1 MTLIVGLSLSALF
14 FSGLSASSGTTPRA
28 QARQDPPVWGV
39 PEPKTIQK
47 VMPRT
52 LLPSA
57 DAFVS
62 AARRRHNFG
71 AKQLLTI
78 DAAPV
83 KRAYVRFNLR
93 AVVGTISS
101 ATIRFYAFTHSRKGY
116 AVHLGGTRWGESS
129 LTYSN
134 APRFSR
140 VRARSGQIHARA
152 WTSVDVT
159 GLAKPGKTLS
169 LVLTNPARRGV
180 RLASREY
187 AGRRPRL
194 VVSMAPPVSSGGGCT
209 GATTDVYAGGDIA
222 AAVSSAQAGDSIR
235 VHAGTY
241 PKQALSK
248 AFAAKTCIEAAP
260 GDFVTVRGFD
270 LSGAAKL
277 DVSGFDVA
285 ASPPDWG
292 FRLGAGAQDI
302 AIHNNLIHGGN
313 YGVKFYAPFSWPR
326 NIVVRDNDIS
336 HAVLDDVHVD
346 GAESIAIQHN
356 FIHEVDLAT
365 NTKEHHDGIQV
376 ISGTDVRIAQNT
388 ITMTTSPSIDGPNQG
403 IIVGHRDPLPS
414 NRRVSNV
421 LISSNLVHHWAG
433 KGVVL
438 AGVEGAKVVNNTV
451 YENGAGNLKTSQ
463 FLMSSKNDAADYQ
476 NSSIEVWNN
485 IFGRMWRGEGSTAP
499 VFCGYNLIWP
509 NSADR
514 CDTIGE
520 LAEDPLFAEHHTYRL
535 QPGSPALDSG
545 SSRAGTPTSDIDG
558 LPYGTPDR
566 GAHS

>member
-1 MTLIVGLSLSALF
+1 M
-14 FSGLSASSGTTPRA
+14 PQA
-28 QARQDPPVWGV
+28 QARQGPPVKGV
-39 PEPKTIQK
+39 PEPKTIQR

-83 KRAYVRFNLR
+83 KRAYVRFDLR
-93 AVVGTISS
+93 ALVGTISS
-101 ATIRFYAFTHSRKGY
+101 ATIRFFAFTHSRKGY

-140 VRARSGQIHARA
+140 VHGRSGQIHARA

-169 LVLTNPARRGV
+169 LVLTNPARRGL

-194 VVSMAPPVSSGGGCT
+194 VISMAPPVSSGGGCT
-209 GATTDVYAGGDIA
+209 GATTDVDPGADIA
-222 AAVSSAQAGDSIR
+222 AAVNAAQTGDTIR

-241 PKQALSK
+241 PKQVLPK

-270 LSGAAKL
+270 LSGAANL

-292 FRLGAGAQDI
+292 FRLGADAHDI

-313 YGVKFYAPFSWPR
+313 YGVKFYAPFTWPR
-326 NIVVRDNDIS
+326 NIVIRDNDIS
-336 HAVLDDVHVD
+336 HAVLDNVHVD
-346 GAESIAIQHN
+346 GAESIVIQHN
-356 FIHEVDLAT
+356 FIHDVDLTT

-376 ISGTDVRIAQNT
+376 ISGDGVI
-388 ITMTTSPSIDGPNQG
+388 IDRNIFAFERYRGVGGGQA
-403 IIVGHRDPLPS
+403 IIIGHRDPPTVG
-414 NRRVSNV
+414 RKVSNV
-421 LISSNLVHHWAG
+421 VISANLVHHWEGFAIA
-433 KGVVL
+433 L
-438 AGVEGAKVVNNTV
+438 AGVNGCKIVANTA
-451 YENGAGNLKTSQ
+451 YDNSGNYGSNQALD
-463 FLMSSKNDAADYQ
+463 MSAKNDPAYFA
-476 NSSIEVWNN
+476 NTGVEVWNN
-485 IFGRMWRGEGSTAP
+485 IFNKVYIGNQSANPTYASNNLVWPGSFIPA
-499 VFCGYNLIWP
+499 GSMGDNL
-509 NSADR
+509 
-514 CDTIGE
+514 
-520 LAEDPLFAEHHTYRL
+520 LAVDPQFIDHVNYFL
-535 QPGSPALDSG
+535 QPTSPAINSG
-545 SSRAGTPTSDIDG
+545 ISRPGTPELDVGGAFFGI
-558 LPYGTPDR
+558 PDR
-566 GAHS
+566 GARAG

>member
-1 MTLIVGLSLSALF
+1 
-14 FSGLSASSGTTPRA
+14 
-28 QARQDPPVWGV
+28 
-39 PEPKTIQK
+39 
-47 VMPRT
+47 
-52 LLPSA
+52 
-57 DAFVS
+57 VS
-62 AARRRHNFG
+62 AARPRHNFG
-71 AKQLLTI
+71 AKRLLTL
-78 DAAPV
+78 DAAPI

-93 AVVGTISS
+93 TLVGTISS
-101 ATIRFYAFTHSRKGY
+101 ATLRFYAFTQSRKGY
-116 AVHLGGTRWGESS
+116 AVHVGGTRWRESS

-134 APRFSR
+134 APRFSG
-140 VRARSGQIHARA
+140 VRGRSGQIHPRA

-159 GLAKPGKTLS
+159 GLAQTGKTLN
-169 LVLTNPARRGV
+169 LVLTTRARRGL

-194 VVSMAPPVSSGGGCT
+194 VVSMAPPVSSGGGCS

-222 AAVSSAQAGDSIR
+222 AAVNSAHAGDSIL

-248 AFAAKTCIEAAP
+248 AFAAKTCVAAAA
-260 GDFVTVRGFD
+260 GDFVTVHGFD
-270 LSGAAKL
+270 LSGAANL
-277 DVSGFDVA
+277 DISGFDVA

-292 FRLGAGAQDI
+292 FRLGAGAEDI
-302 AIHNNLIHGGN
+302 GIHDNLIHGGD
-313 YGVKFYAPFSWPR
+313 YGVKFYAPLTWPR

-336 HAVLDDVHVD
+336 HALLDDVHVD

-356 FIHEVDLAT
+356 FIHDVDLTT

-388 ITMTTSPSIDGPNQG
+388 IAMTTSRSVDGANQG

-421 LISSNLVHHWAG
+421 VIASNLVNHWAG

-438 AGVEGAKVVNNTV
+438 AGVNGAKIVNNTV
-451 YENGAGNLKTSQ
+451 YDNGDGNLKTNQ
-463 FLMSSKNDAADYQ
+463 FLMSSKNDANDYQ
-476 NSSIEVWNN
+476 NSSVEIWNN
-485 IFGRMWRGEGSTAP
+485 IFGKMWRGEGSTAP

-509 NSADR
+509 SSTDR
-514 CDTIGE
+514 CDTVGE
-520 LAEDPLFAEHHTYRL
+520 LAMDPLFADHDAYRL
-535 QPGSPALDSG
+535 QQASPALDSG
-545 SSRAGTPTSDIDG
+545 SSRAGTPTDDISG

-566 GAHS
+566 GARRD